1 MIEKSNLIVSLLW
14 DKSTVCIPGMIE
26 SPSLPC
32 FCRSG
37 HSIYV
42 KYGIF
47 PISVLFE
54 PFNVEN

>member
-1 MIEKSNLIVSLLW
+1 MREESSLIVSFPW
-14 DKSTVCIPGMIE
+14 DKSTVCIPGMFE

-37 HSIYV
+37 HFLYA

-47 PISVLFE
+47 PISVLFGS
-54 PFNVEN
+54 FNTEN